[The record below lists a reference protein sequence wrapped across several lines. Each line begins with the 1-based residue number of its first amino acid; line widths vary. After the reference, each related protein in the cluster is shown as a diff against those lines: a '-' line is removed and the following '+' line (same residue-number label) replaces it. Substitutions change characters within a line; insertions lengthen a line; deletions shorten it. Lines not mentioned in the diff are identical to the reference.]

1 MKNVNVIQLIATLC
15 LVVGCIIYFF
25 SFFIKIPLELS
36 VLAFLLVL
44 AAGILFLISV
54 KRQKHDKNSKK

>member
-1 MKNVNVIQLIATLC
+1 MENVNVIQLIATLC
-15 LVVGCIIYFF
+15 LVVGCIINFF

-36 VLAFLLVL
+36 VLAFLFVL

-54 KRQKHDKNSKK
+54 KRKNDKNSKK